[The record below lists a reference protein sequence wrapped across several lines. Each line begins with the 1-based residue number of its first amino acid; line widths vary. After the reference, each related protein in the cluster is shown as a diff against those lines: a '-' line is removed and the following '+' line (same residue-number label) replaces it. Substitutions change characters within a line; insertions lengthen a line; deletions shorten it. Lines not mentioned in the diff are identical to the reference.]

1 MYDKLYKTTND
12 NAPDKNINITPLI
25 HGGRSSTIYRGG
37 TPPLPLIVSSM
48 KAIDLIIHDIDFN
61 YKYISGLRDK
71 VIAKLREYDKV
82 KIKSTEVADI
92 LIGEL
97 YQSCNDAGITYTD
110 KIYHSRKPKQE
121 VIDLYNRF
129 LLIAIDNM
137 IIDCKD
143 KNEKRRLETRLEQI
157 KDDIHEGKCVWE

>member
-1 MYDKLYKTTND
+1 MYYMFSTSNLKYDVIQQILGTGKAVKYTESLLMSTETEFKIDNRTIKNDGEIDGWIYNLY
-12 NAPDKNINITPLI
+12 IT
-25 HGGRSSTIYRGG
+25 
-37 TPPLPLIVSSM
+37 
-48 KAIDLIIHDIDFN
+48 K
-61 YKYISGLRDK
+61 K
-71 VIAKLREYDKV
+71 VALYDKV
-82 KIKSTEVADI
+82 KIKSAEVADI

-97 YQSCNDAGITYTD
+97 YQSCNDAGITYAD

-143 KNEKRRLETRLEQI
+143 ENEKRRLETRLEQI

>member
-1 MYDKLYKTTND
+1 MYYMFSVSNLKYDIVQQILATGKVVKYTESLLMSTETEFKISNRTIKNDGEIDGWIYNLYRTK
-12 NAPDKNINITPLI
+12 AVPL
-25 HGGRSSTIYRGG
+25 
-37 TPPLPLIVSSM
+37 
-48 KAIDLIIHDIDFN
+48 
-61 YKYISGLRDK
+61 
-71 VIAKLREYDKV
+71 YDKV

-97 YQSCNDAGITYTD
+97 YQSCNDAGITYAD

-143 KNEKRRLETRLEQI
+143 KNEKRGLETRLEQI